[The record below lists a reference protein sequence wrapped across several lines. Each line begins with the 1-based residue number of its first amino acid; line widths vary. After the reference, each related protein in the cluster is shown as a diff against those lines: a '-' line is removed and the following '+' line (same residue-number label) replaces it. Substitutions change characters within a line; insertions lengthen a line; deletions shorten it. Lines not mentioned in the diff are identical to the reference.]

1 MNTNKLTAQTI
12 ARNYTSREDSKIT
25 ALKKLDKKAK
35 RPARVFAYT
44 FGSAFSLVAG
54 TGMTL
59 AMQKI
64 GSGTEMM
71 ILGIVIGLIGFT
83 ACAINYPI
91 YKAILNKSK
100 KKYAFDIVELAREIC
115 EESEND

>member
-1 MNTNKLTAQTI
+1 MNTDKIYAESI
-12 ARNYTSREDSKIT
+12 AKEYAPKDNSKIV
-25 ALKKLDKKAK
+25 ARPKLDKKAK

-44 FGSAFSLVAG
+44 FGSVFSLVAG
-54 TGMTL
+54 TGMAL

-71 ILGIVIGLIGFT
+71 ILGIVIGLVGFI

-115 EESEND
+115 EESENG

>member
-1 MNTNKLTAQTI
+1 
-12 ARNYTSREDSKIT
+12 
-25 ALKKLDKKAK
+25 
-35 RPARVFAYT
+35 
-44 FGSAFSLVAG
+44 
-54 TGMTL
+54 
-59 AMQKI
+59 
-64 GSGTEMM
+64 MM

-115 EESEND
+115 EESENG

>member
-12 ARNYTSREDSKIT
+12 AKNYTAHEDSKIT

-44 FGSAFSLVAG
+44 FGSVFSLVAG
-54 TGMTL
+54 TGMAL

-71 ILGIVIGLIGFT
+71 ILGIVIGLVGFI